1 MLFASQEKRIRTGGG
16 KAEVGGGRVQ
26 ARNSKIFRSGISQ
39 LFRSPKMLC
48 FHLRP
53 KLLYTPPRFI
63 YALRKMPSRVKT
75 AARKKGQSARVAKV
89 KQYTGNSTVQ
99 EVALGDP
106 WKPMTDQ
113 QKRFV
118 KAYASGENMT
128 NSLKAGGFSESSLA
142 YGYRLLE
149 MPNVAR
155 ALKEQQAA
163 YALASELSKKDVMDM
178 LKEAYDMA
186 KLMSEPSSMVAAA
199 REIGKMCGYYEPK
212 KVDLTISTT
221 GRKKIELLT
230 DEELFKLMEE
240 AGNEVLAL
248 EHEADD
254 GQGG

>member
-1 MLFASQEKRIRTGGG
+1 
-16 KAEVGGGRVQ
+16 
-26 ARNSKIFRSGISQ
+26 
-39 LFRSPKMLC
+39 
-48 FHLRP
+48 
-53 KLLYTPPRFI
+53 
-63 YALRKMPSRVKT
+63 MPSRVKSTPQT
-75 AARKKGQSARVAKV
+75 AHRVKERPARVAKV
-89 KQYTGNSTVQ
+89 RQYTGNSTVQ

-118 KAYASGENMT
+118 KAFASGENMT

-142 YGYRLLE
+142 YGYRLLD
-149 MPNVAR
+149 MPNVAK

-163 YALASELSKKDVMDM
+163 YAMAAELSKRDVMDM

-186 KLMSEPSSMVAAA
+186 KLMSEPTSMVAAA

-230 DEELFKLMEE
+230 DEELFKLMNE
-240 AGNEVLAL
+240 ASAEVLAI
-248 EHEADD
+248 ESEADD